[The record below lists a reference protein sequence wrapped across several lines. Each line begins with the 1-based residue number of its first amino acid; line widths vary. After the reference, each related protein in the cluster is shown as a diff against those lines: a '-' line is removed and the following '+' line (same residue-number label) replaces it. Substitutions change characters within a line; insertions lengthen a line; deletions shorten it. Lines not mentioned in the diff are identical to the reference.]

1 MLHISIEDN
10 RDIPLY
16 LFILFLSV
24 YVLTASEP
32 VGFTD
37 VGIARIEVLKSI
49 VDRFDLSI
57 PTGMGIQGFDGR
69 EYSPFAIGSVLLG
82 IPFYVTG
89 RLIGISPFNLVAIM
103 NQLTGASTVVLVF
116 LFSFSLGYSRR
127 ASLYASIFYG
137 LGTIAWY
144 YSKDPGDHALETFF
158 VLLSVYLMCRYC
170 TERKDSYFIFSTLA
184 LGFAFITRPTS
195 LLIIPALL
203 VLIIKPFYYLKRLN
217 FNATLKLLGRKII
230 LFSIAFLPFLALTFW
245 YNHYRFGSIFE
256 TGHSLMGARLR
267 LDFFTGTPFLTGI
280 SGFLISPGKGFF
292 YYSPVAVLFFL
303 SIKSFIKSNL
313 LPGLSFIFIMIGYL
327 FFMSKNV
334 YWHGD
339 WAWGPRYLFVI
350 TPYLI
355 IPTVE
360 LFDSENWK
368 EKNYLKY
375 FIILIFTL
383 SLIIQIA
390 SVSVN
395 SYKYFFSLQ
404 FEKNVKFTVADG
416 DGVQPII
423 EPPPE
428 TYFDWSKSPIMA
440 QFKYIFEI
448 KDKIKNYKYRKLPA
462 NAILFDRIKIAPWF
476 NLFDFWW
483 FYRYILE
490 QKCSFIVVAILL
502 SLLAVFSFS
511 KLWKAIR

>member
-1 MLHISIEDN
+1 MLDISIEDN
-10 RDIPLY
+10 RGIPVY
-16 LFILFLSV
+16 LFIFFLSV
-24 YVLTASEP
+24 YLLTASEP
-32 VGFTD
+32 FGFTD
-37 VGIARIEVLKSI
+37 VGISRIEVLKSI

-57 PTGMGIQGFDGR
+57 PTGMGIKGFDGR
-69 EYSPFAIGSVLLG
+69 EYSIFAIGSVILA
-82 IPFYVTG
+82 IPFYITG
-89 RLIGISPFNLVAIM
+89 KLIGLSPFDLVAIM
-103 NQLTGASTVVLVF
+103 NQLAGASTVVLVF

-127 ASLYASIFYG
+127 ASLYASILYG
-137 LGTIAWY
+137 LGTMAWF

-158 VLLSVYLMCRYC
+158 VLLSVYLMCRYY

-203 VLIIKPFYYLKRLN
+203 ILIIKPFYYPKRLN
-217 FNATLKLLGRKII
+217 IKNSLKLMGRKII
-230 LFSIAFLPFLALTFW
+230 LFSIAFLPFLVLTFW
-245 YNHYRFGSIFE
+245 YNYYRFGSIFE
-256 TGHSLMGARLR
+256 TGHSLMGARLG

-303 SIKSFIKSNL
+303 SIKSFIKTNFI
-313 LPGLSFIFIMIGYL
+313 PGLSFIFIMIGYL

-360 LFDSENWK
+360 LFDSEIWK

-375 FIILIFTL
+375 FTILLFTL
-383 SLIIQIA
+383 SFSIQIA
-390 SVSVN
+390 SVSVC

-404 FEKNVKFTVADG
+404 FDKNVKFTVADG
-416 DGVQPII
+416 DGVKPIV

-428 TYFDWSKSPIMA
+428 TYFDWSKSPILA

-448 KDKIKNYKYRKLPA
+448 KEKIKGYKYRELPK
-462 NAILFDRIKIAPWF
+462 NAMLIDRIKIAPWF

-490 QKCSFIVVAILL
+490 ERCAGFIVAMFM

-511 KLWKAIR
+511 RLWKASR